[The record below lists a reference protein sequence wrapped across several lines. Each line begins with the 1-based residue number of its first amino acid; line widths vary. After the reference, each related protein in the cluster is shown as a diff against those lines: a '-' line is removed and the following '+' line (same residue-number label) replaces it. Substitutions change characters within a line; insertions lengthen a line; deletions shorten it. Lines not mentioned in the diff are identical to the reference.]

1 MERLWLK
8 ETCSSVD
15 LLLIR
20 HPSAIAHLLMLHVQW
35 RMGFLNRR
43 LYIPSLKAWGFPANF
58 GKNPSNGGDG
68 TVIHAY
74 FNYLGANPDKFD
86 HFKLTGE
93 NTFAVEDQFGGGDK
107 DFNDLIVNMNFKT
120 V

>member
-20 HPSAIAHLLMLHVQW
+20 HPSAIAHLLMRLVLW

-43 LYIPSLKAWGFPANF
+43 LYIPGLKARGFPANP
-58 GKNPSNGGDG
+58 GK
-68 TVIHAY
+68 VRV
-74 FNYLGANPDKFD
+74 L
-86 HFKLTGE
+86 L
-93 NTFAVEDQFGGGDK
+93 
-107 DFNDLIVNMNFKT
+107 
-120 V
+120 